1 MTKDNNHEQASY
13 SLGLQVMKRKIAA
26 HMLVKKLNERI
37 LNKLDIRKTLIFGVV
52 LKGFPIAY
60 SIAKMNHVTE
70 NFVPVVA
77 HRPLQFQHYVN
88 SYLPS
93 LEWKSFLQERLNYCE
108 SLIVID
114 DVVNSGFTKQKLE
127 SMANSLIRGYEIS
140 RWFAALILNRKNLA
154 GRSFVHPNDT
164 FASHVNAKEVKCD
177 WGTITVP
184 LWDLPIEEARQ
195 RCEEYFQKHWL
206 NESRFITITY

>member
-1 MTKDNNHEQASY
+1 
-13 SLGLQVMKRKIAA
+13 MKKKIPADT
-26 HMLVKKLNERI
+26 LVQKLNEKI
-37 LNKLDIRKTLIFGVV
+37 LGKLDISKTLILGVV
-52 LKGFPIAY
+52 LKGLPVAY
-60 SIAKMNHVTE
+60 SIARRNHTIE

-77 HRPLQFQHYVN
+77 HRPLQLQHYVN

-93 LEWKSFLQERLNYCE
+93 LEWKPYLQKQLNRYE
-108 SLIVID
+108 NLIIID

-127 SMANSLIRGYEIS
+127 SIAFSLTNEYSIS

-154 GRSFVHPNDT
+154 GPNFVYPNDI
-164 FASHVNAKEVKCD
+164 FALQVNAKEVKCD

-184 LWDLPIEEARQ
+184 LWDLPIEKARQ

-206 NESRFITITY
+206 SEKRFVTITY

>member
-1 MTKDNNHEQASY
+1 
-13 SLGLQVMKRKIAA
+13 MKKKIPAD
-26 HMLVKKLNERI
+26 MLVQKLNDKI
-37 LNKLDIRKTLIFGVV
+37 LGKLDIRKTLIFGVV
-52 LKGFPIAY
+52 LKGLPVAY
-60 SIAKMNHVTE
+60 SIARINHKIE

-77 HRPLQFQHYVN
+77 HRPLQLQHYVN

-93 LEWKSFLQERLNYCE
+93 LELKSYLQEQLNRCE
-108 SLIVID
+108 SLIIID

-127 SMANSLIRGYEIS
+127 SVANSLTKGYRIF

-154 GRSFVHPNDT
+154 GPSFVYPSDI
-164 FASHVNAKEVKCD
+164 FALQVNAKEVKCD

-184 LWDLPIEEARQ
+184 LWDLPIEKARQ

-206 NESRFITITY
+206 SEKRFITITY